1 MAASEPLISE
11 NRTTDMYH
19 DKDFGLYINGQWS
32 WGSGTQKRPIL
43 DPATEEVIGH
53 IPDATA
59 DDIDDALHSAATGFQ
74 AWRKVQ
80 PWERSER
87 LRKVSDLLRQRID
100 LLAIVMST
108 ESGKPL
114 AESRGE
120 WIACAEQFE
129 WYAEETKRIVGQI
142 YEGRDASTRMSVIFQ
157 PVGVVAAFSAWNFPA
172 LLPAR
177 KIAAALAA
185 GCSVIL
191 KPAGE
196 TPACAAAIVKA
207 CHDAGI
213 VPGAVNLVT
222 GNSSRIAEQLIRSPI
237 VRKVSLTGSTPVGKQ
252 LLHLCADGVKKAT
265 MELGGHAPV
274 LIFEDADIET
284 AAEAC
289 AKAKFRNC
297 GQVCASPSRFYV
309 QEGAYERFAKRFV
322 EVATQLSIGRFDKPG
337 SDFGPLANLRGLDH
351 SKRIVSDAIA
361 RGAKLLTGGKQPMG
375 IASGFFFEPTVLG
388 DVPDD
393 ATIMIEEP
401 FAPIAPLARFSN
413 LEDVLARANATP
425 FGLTGYVF
433 SRDLRTATLAADAL
447 EVGMVGINE
456 VSIAS
461 ADAPFGGIKESGMG
475 REGGS
480 LGIKDYLEAKF
491 IKTRLT

>member
-1 MAASEPLISE
+1 
-11 NRTTDMYH
+11 MYH
-19 DKDFGLYINGQWS
+19 DRTFGLYINGKWS
-32 WGSGTQKRPIL
+32 WGTGTQKKPVL
-43 DPATEEVIGH
+43 DPATEQVIGH

-59 DDIDDALHSAATGFQ
+59 EDIDQALAAAATGFQ

-80 PWERSER
+80 PWERGDR
-87 LRKVSDLLRQRID
+87 LRRVSQLLRERIEE
-100 LLAIVMST
+100 LAVVMST
-108 ESGKPL
+108 EAGKPL

-129 WYAEETKRIVGQI
+129 WYAEETKRIYGQI
-142 YEGRDASTRMSVIFQ
+142 HEGRDALTRMSVIYQ

-185 GCSVIL
+185 GCSVII

-196 TPACAAAIVKA
+196 TPACAAAIVRA

-213 VPGAVNLVT
+213 VPGAVNMVT
-222 GNSSRIAEQLIRSPI
+222 GNSARIAEQLIRSPI

-274 LIFEDADIET
+274 LVFEDADVEA

-289 AKAKFRNC
+289 ARAKFRNC

-309 QEGAYERFAKRFV
+309 QGSAYEPFARRFA
-322 EVATQLSIGRFDKPG
+322 EVAKGLTIGRFDQPG
-337 SDFGPLANLRGLDH
+337 ADFGPLANSRGLEH
-351 SKRIVSDAIA
+351 TKRLVKDAVE
-361 RGAKLLTGGKQPMG
+361 RGAKLLAGGRAPAG
-375 IASGFFFEPTVLG
+375 LDRGYFFEPTVLG
-388 DVPDD
+388 EVSDE
-393 ATIMIEEP
+393 ATVMNEEP
-401 FAPIAPLARFSN
+401 FAPVAPLSRFS
-413 LEDVLARANATP
+413 DFDDAVMRANSTP

-433 SRDLRTATLAADAL
+433 SRNLRTATLAAEAL
-447 EVGMVGINE
+447 DVGMVGINE
-456 VSIAS
+456 VAIAS
-461 ADAPFGGIKESGMG
+461 AEAPFGGIKESGMG